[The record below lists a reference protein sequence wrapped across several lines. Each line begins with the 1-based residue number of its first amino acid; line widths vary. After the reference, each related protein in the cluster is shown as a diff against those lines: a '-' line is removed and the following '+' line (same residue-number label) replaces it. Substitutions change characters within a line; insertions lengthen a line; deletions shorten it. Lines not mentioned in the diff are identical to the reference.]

1 MTDEAAGREGG
12 DVPWLDPEQLRA
24 WMCLVGMVE
33 GLQGALDAQLK
44 RDAGV
49 NRFEYMVL
57 VGLSDSPDRTMAMS
71 KLALFATGSLSRLS
85 HAVNRLAA
93 QGWVERQATGTGR
106 QIDIRLTDDGAAR
119 LEEIAPGHVREARR
133 LVVDVLDRR
142 QLVELG
148 RSARA
153 ILGAVNPA
161 FAAALDE
168 VSEELAARAAQG

>member
-1 MTDEAAGREGG
+1 MADEAHAVEGQ
-12 DVPWLDPEQLRA
+12 VPWLDAEQLRA
-24 WMCLVGMVE
+24 WIRLMGMIE
-33 GLQGALDAQLK
+33 GLQAALDAQLK

-57 VGLSDSPDRTMAMS
+57 VGLSDSPGRTMAMS
-71 KLALFATGSLSRLS
+71 RLALFATGSLSRLS

-93 QGWVERQATGTGR
+93 QGWVERRAGGTGR
-106 QIDIRLTDDGAAR
+106 QIDVRLTDAGLAR

-133 LVVDVLDRR
+133 LVVDVLGRSE
-142 QLVELG
+142 LIGLG

-161 FAAALDE
+161 FAAAVDE
-168 VSEELAARAAQG
+168 VTGEIDSRAAQA

>member
-1 MTDEAAGREGG
+1 MADEEHADDGQ
-12 DVPWLDPEQLRA
+12 VPWLDAEQLRA
-24 WMCLVGMVE
+24 WICLVGMVE
-33 GLQGALDAQLK
+33 GLQAALDAQLK

-93 QGWVERQATGTGR
+93 QGFVERRAGGTGR
-106 QIDIRLTDDGAAR
+106 QIDVRLTDAGQAR

-133 LVVDVLDRR
+133 LVVDVLSRSE
-142 QLVELG
+142 LTELG

-161 FAAALDE
+161 FAAAVDE
-168 VSEELAARAAQG
+168 VADEIAARSAPG